1 MLKCH
6 GADLQDRPSRSTCT
20 ALHFGVMIARPV
32 RRVAFHRPRTRCL
45 FAQVDSPRAA
55 APVVRAQRRHSRRV
69 AFRVVCSA
77 HRPIVRL
84 LVLPRALKHLSYAPH
99 RARFALRLGLG
110 FLGWRTPH
118 LRCEYN
124 RPTNEWAR
132 NFFTCGSTTH
142 KPYMI
147 QKALAMADTKNH
159 RTPTIRAHGR
169 QILASR

>member
-1 MLKCH
+1 
-6 GADLQDRPSRSTCT
+6 
-20 ALHFGVMIARPV
+20 MIARPV

-55 APVVRAQRRHSRRV
+55 APVVRAQRRHSRSV

-110 FLGWRTPH
+110 FLGWRTPD
-118 LRCEYN
+118 LRSEYN

-132 NFFTCGSTTH
+132 NFLRVGRRPTDPTRFRKPWPWRTRKTTA
-142 KPYMI
+142 PPPSERTVARYS
-147 QKALAMADTKNH
+147 H
-159 RTPTIRAHGR
+159 RD
-169 QILASR
+169 LKSWV